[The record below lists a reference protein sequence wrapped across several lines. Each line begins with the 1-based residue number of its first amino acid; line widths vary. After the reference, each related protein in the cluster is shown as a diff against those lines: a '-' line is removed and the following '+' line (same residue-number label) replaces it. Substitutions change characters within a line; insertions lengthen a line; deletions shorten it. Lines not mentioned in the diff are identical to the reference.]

1 MFSRLT
7 TIRDRNLS
15 LWQSA
20 VDEVVAGIDDPARRK
35 AMREAAALHVLSA
48 MGKASVPDQPPSAAS
63 VEAEDP
69 SALAFLS
76 KKLFDSA
83 NAQQGGHA
91 ALGGPHAFSLTEL
104 TGLLRDYSKA
114 DILGWAQCAINYAKY
129 LASGAGS
136 PKYVNWKDQVP
147 PDPSYGVLDYRLPD
161 TARIIL
167 VGDWGSHMT
176 DNVAML
182 RQALKRF
189 KPDAIMHLGDVY
201 YSGTAFECKRNVLDV
216 MDSLVKELGLK
227 RPPFFTVPGNHEY
240 YSGGAAFYDMI
251 GKINTGIAGARQ
263 RASYFCLRTANDKWQ
278 FLGMDTGYND
288 HVPGLSVGPGLQAS
302 EAEWHTD
309 KLRTFPGSTILL
321 SHHQLFS
328 ANSPINKSG
337 ARPFV
342 NEALLGT
349 FSPFFDRIGAWFWGH
364 EHNLVIFKDGQFGL
378 KKGRLVGCSAFQ
390 SGEHEDP
397 YEVKFSDVAYI
408 DQMPQLGFSPFGPAL
423 QKYYNHAFA
432 LLEVSPA
439 KIEVSYFEYPSWD
452 RDFKG
457 NEPDLSAPFHRE
469 TIAPTPAPVA

>member
-1 MFSRLT
+1 MLSRLT

-20 VDEVVAGIDDPARRK
+20 VDEVVATIKDPARRE

-48 MGKASVPDQPPSAAS
+48 MNKETALDQPPPAAS
-63 VEAEDP
+63 VEAADP
-69 SALAFLS
+69 HALAFLS
-76 KKLFDSA
+76 KKLFESA
-83 NAQQGGHA
+83 NAQQDGHSAFGG
-91 ALGGPHAFSLTEL
+91 LGGFSLTDL
-104 TGLLRDYSKA
+104 TELLRDYSKA
-114 DILGWAQCAINYAKY
+114 DILGWAQCAIQYAKY

-147 PDPSYGVLDYRLPD
+147 ADISYGVLDYRLPD
-161 TARIIL
+161 SARIVL

-216 MDSLVKELGLK
+216 MDGLVKELGIK

-288 HVPGLSVGPGLQAS
+288 HIPGLSVGPGLQAT

-364 EHNLVIFKDGQFGL
+364 EHNLVMFKDGQFGL

-390 SGEHEDP
+390 SAEHEDP
-397 YEVKFSDVAYI
+397 YEIKFPDVAYS
-408 DQMPQLGFSPFGPAL
+408 DPMPRLGFSPFGGELGL
-423 QKYYNHAFA
+423 QKFYNHAFA
-432 LLEVSPA
+432 LLEVSPQR
-439 KIEVSYFEYPSWD
+439 IDVSYFEYPSWG
-452 RDFKG
+452 RDFDKP
-457 NEPDLSAPFHRE
+457 EPDLTAPFHQE
-469 TIAPTPAPVA
+469 TIAPTR